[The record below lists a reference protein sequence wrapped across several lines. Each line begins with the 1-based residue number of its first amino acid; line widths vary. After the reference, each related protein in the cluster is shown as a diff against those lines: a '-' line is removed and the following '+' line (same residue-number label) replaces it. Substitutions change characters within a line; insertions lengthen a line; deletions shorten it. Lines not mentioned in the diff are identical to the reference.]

1 MTALL
6 DGELTSAESKVVE
19 SHVSSCADCRAE
31 LESLRYS
38 FRLTDTVAKSHAINP
53 PRWSRIET
61 EIGQPTRPW
70 WDLGRLMEL
79 AWAPALVAVLLLAIY
94 LVPGFWSRPRQ
105 QAEPLE
111 QMLSAYVQE
120 RDQQETIHEGIFHTE
135 PVGWVYYNPYS
146 VNEQRAGKN
155 PYASE

>member
-1 MTALL
+1 
-6 DGELTSAESKVVE
+6 
-19 SHVSSCADCRAE
+19 
-31 LESLRYS
+31 
-38 FRLTDTVAKSHAINP
+38 
-53 PRWSRIET
+53 
-61 EIGQPTRPW
+61 
-70 WDLGRLMEL
+70 MEL

-94 LVPGFWSRPRQ
+94 LVPGFWSRPSQ

-111 QMLSAYVQE
+111 QLLSAYVQE